1 MLKRKL
7 RTFKTRASRNL
18 RKTKFYK
25 TVLPKNASQRKKLI
39 TLATMGAT
47 FALSALLIG
56 VFLITVALAIFSRD
70 LPNPNRLLERSEE
83 LSTKNTDR
91 NDQPIYEVYGDK
103 HRVLVKLEDVT
114 PSVLHATLAVEDS
127 NFYSHQGVS
136 IKGLLRAVKNM
147 AFGGS
152 LQSGS
157 TLTQQVVKNAL
168 LTQDQT
174 ITRKLKELVL
184 SLQLEN
190 RYSKDEILQMYINET
205 PYGGQNYGVYTAAK
219 AYFNKAPNELSI
231 AESAFIAGL
240 PQSPSRYSP
249 YSSDP
254 SLGLERKNYV
264 LYLMNIRGWLDAS
277 GQRHYLNEEDY
288 KAALDEELK
297 FEAAGVSF
305 KAPHFVFY
313 VREFLAE
320 MYGDDVIEQMGLQV
334 KTTLD
339 LEFQQSVQDIVKEE
353 VDASKYANVNNG
365 ALIAVEPKTS
375 QIIAM
380 VGSKDYF
387 AKSEPEGCTSGITGE
402 GSCLFEPNLNVTLA
416 KRQPGSSIKPIT
428 YATLLEQ
435 GYPASSPLLDVPTNF
450 QGADNGNN
458 YAPVNY
464 DGEYRGPM
472 SLRKSLANSL
482 NVPAVKAIQI
492 TGLQAMIKQAQKMG
506 ISTFDDPTRYGP
518 SLTLG
523 GGETKLLE
531 MTNAFGVFANGGIY
545 REPTPI
551 LEIKD
556 SRGKT
561 LYSYRDNGGKRALS
575 EEVAFLISDI
585 LSDDGARSEVF
596 GFGSLLNISGQD
608 VAVKTGTTDDKR
620 DNYAIGYTK
629 DIVIGTWVGN
639 NNNDKMGAV
648 ASGISGATPIW
659 RKAMLKFLENE
670 DLEPNDFEAPDSV
683 QKYEVD
689 ALTGG
694 KPFKDYNTRYE
705 WFMKG
710 TEPLTVSDWYKI
722 LEVCKEDGK
731 LANDACKDADDT
743 ETKTYIDIHAAK
755 PEWQMDV
762 DAWISENYSGEEKYF
777 PPKMKSQLKYDGDD
791 VKKDNDPAIE
801 ITNFENGDSAPLSFR
816 LKIEVSSAR
825 DIDEVRIYMDGNRVS
840 EDKSAPYGYN
850 FNLNASQAGEH
861 EFKVIAEDEKGREGE
876 DKVKIYI
883 VAP

>member
-7 RTFKTRASRNL
+7 RTYKNRISRNL
-18 RKTKFYK
+18 RKTNFYK
-25 TVLPKNASQRKKLI
+25 SVLPKNASQRKKLI
-39 TLATMGAT
+39 NLATVVAT
-47 FALSALLIG
+47 FALFSILAG
-56 VFLITVALAIFSRD
+56 VFLVTLLLAIFSRD

-83 LSTKNTDR
+83 LSTKIMDR
-91 NDQPIYEVYGDK
+91 NGEPIYEVYGDK
-103 HRVLVKLEDVT
+103 HRVLVKLDSVA

-127 NFYSHQGVS
+127 NFYSHQGIS

-147 AFGGS
+147 ALGGS

-157 TLTQQVVKNAL
+157 TLTQQVVKNTL
-168 LTQDQT
+168 LTQEQT

-190 RYSKDEILQMYINET
+190 RYNKDEILQMYINET
-205 PYGGQNYGVYTAAK
+205 PYGGQNYGVFTAAK
-219 AYFNKAPNELSI
+219 AYFNKEPSELTV

-254 SLGLERKNYV
+254 QLGLDRKNYV
-264 LYLMNIRGWLDAS
+264 LYLMNVRGWLDEN
-277 GQRHYLNEEDY
+277 GQRHFLNDEDY
-288 KAALDEELK
+288 QAALDEELN

-313 VREFLAE
+313 VREFLAD
-320 MYGDDVIEQMGLQV
+320 MYGEDVIEQMGLQV

-339 LEFQQSVQDIVKEE
+339 LDFQQEVQDIVKAE
-353 VDASKYANVNNG
+353 VEASSYANVYNG
-365 ALIAVEPKTS
+365 ALVAIDPKTS
-375 QIIAM
+375 QVIAM

-387 AKSEPEGCTSGITGE
+387 ADSSPEGCTSGITGE

-435 GYPASSPLLDVPTNF
+435 GYPASSPLLDVPTTF
-450 QGADNGNN
+450 VGADNGSD

-506 ISTFDDPTRYGP
+506 ITTFDDPTRYGP

-551 LEIKD
+551 LEITD

-561 LYSYRDNGGKRALS
+561 LYSFRDSGGKRALS

-639 NNNDKMGAV
+639 NNNEKMGAV

-670 DLEPNDFEAPDSV
+670 DLEPNDFIAPESV
-683 QKYEVD
+683 EKYEID
-689 ALTGG
+689 ELTGG
-694 KPFKDYNTRYE
+694 KPFKDYKTRYE
-705 WFMKG
+705 WFIEG
-710 TEPLTVSDWYKI
+710 TEPVTVSDWYKI
-722 LEVCKEDGK
+722 LEVCKPDGK
-731 LANDACKDADDT
+731 IANDDCKDADDT
-743 ETKTYIDIHAAK
+743 ETKTYIDIQAAK

-762 DAWISENYSGEEKYF
+762 DAWISENYSGNDEYF
-777 PPKMKSQLKYDGDD
+777 PPNMKSELKYDGDD
-791 VKKDNDPAIE
+791 VEKDRDPAVKIV
-801 ITNFENGDSAPLSFR
+801 NFKNGDSAPTRFR

-825 DIDEVRIYMDGNRVS
+825 DIDEVRIYMDGNRVA
-840 EDKSAPYGYN
+840 EDKSYPFGYN
-850 FNLNASQAGEH
+850 FDLDGSQVGEH
-861 EFKVIAEDEKGREGE
+861 EFKVVAEDEKGREGE
-876 DKVKIYI
+876 DSVRIYI
-883 VAP
+883 R